1 MVQKITEGVRVSVD
15 TFYQPNQSN
24 PMKPEH
30 VFIYRITIENQ
41 TDNPIKLQRR
51 HWIIV
56 DSNGII
62 KEVEGEGVVGRKP
75 VIEPGSSYQYIS
87 STLINTDIGKMYG
100 TYEMTNLYSRKVFKV
115 AIPEFPLVY
124 PYKLN

>member
-1 MVQKITEGVRVSVD
+1 MVQKITEGISVSVD
-15 TFYQPNQSN
+15 TFYQPVQSN

-30 VFIYRITIENQ
+30 VFVYRVTIENQ
-41 TDNPIKLQRR
+41 SSNPIRVQRR

-56 DSNGII
+56 DSNGIT

-75 VIEPGSSYQYIS
+75 IIDSGASYNYIS
-87 STLINTDIGKMYG
+87 STVINTDIGKMFG
-100 TYEMTNLYSRKVFKV
+100 TYEMMNMFNRKLFKV

-124 PYKLN
+124 PCKLN

>member
-1 MVQKITEGVRVSVD
+1 MVQKITEGVSVSVD
-15 TFYQPNQSN
+15 TFYQPAQSN
-24 PMKPEH
+24 AMKPEH
-30 VFIYRITIENQ
+30 VFVYRITIENQ
-41 TDNPIKLQRR
+41 TPHPIKVQRR

-56 DSNGII
+56 DSNGIT

-75 VIEPGSSYQYIS
+75 VIEPGASYQYIS
-87 STLINTDIGKMYG
+87 STLIVTDIGKMYG
-100 TYEMTNLYSRKVFKV
+100 TYEVTNLYNRKNFKV

>member
-1 MVQKITEGVRVSVD
+1 V
-15 TFYQPNQSN
+15 
-24 PMKPEH
+24 
-30 VFIYRITIENQ
+30 
-41 TDNPIKLQRR
+41 QRR

-56 DSNGII
+56 DSNGIT

-75 VIEPGSSYQYIS
+75 VIEPGASYQYIS
-87 STLINTDIGKMYG
+87 STLIVTDIGKMYG
-100 TYEMTNLYSRKVFKV
+100 TYEVTNLYNRKNFKV